1 MESVLPN
8 IFRLGHP
15 ENFWFLLG
23 VPILIGL
30 YFGYRWMIKRN
41 LTRFGAPEL
50 MKQLTTNF
58 SISRTNWKFIL
69 VVFIYIFL
77 VLALVDPQFGS
88 KIEKVQRKGIELV
101 IALDV
106 SNSMLAED
114 IQPNRLSR
122 AKRAISKL
130 VGRLENDRIGLLVFA
145 GDAYVQVPVT
155 NDFSAAKMFL
165 STISTDI
172 VPVQGTSID
181 AALELA
187 MRSFTPESE
196 LEKAVI
202 IITDGENHEASAVE
216 LAQEASEKGI
226 TVHTLGMGSPEG
238 APIPIRKVNG
248 QPIFQK
254 DENGKI
260 VVTKLNQKILQEVAA
275 AGGGEYVLAN
285 NTTVGLNTLF
295 DHINSM
301 EKKEIESRI
310 YSNYQ
315 HQFQYPLGIAILL
328 LIFEILLGNR
338 KSRWADRFNLYKV
351 KA

>member
-310 YSNYQ
+310 YSDYQ

>member
-145 GDAYVQVPVT
+145 GEAYVQVPVT

-310 YSNYQ
+310 YSDYQ